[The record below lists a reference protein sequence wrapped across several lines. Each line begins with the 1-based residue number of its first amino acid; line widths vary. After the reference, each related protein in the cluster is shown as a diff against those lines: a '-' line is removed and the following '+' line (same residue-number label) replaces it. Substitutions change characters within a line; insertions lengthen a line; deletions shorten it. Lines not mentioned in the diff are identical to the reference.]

1 MVATIPAV
9 SKCRSSVIVFNNIYV
24 GLPGM
29 IALNA
34 FPTVGVITGLLIEV
48 TVVEKDGC
56 TLVAEFP

>member
-1 MVATIPAV
+1 
-9 SKCRSSVIVFNNIYV
+9 
-24 GLPGM
+24 M